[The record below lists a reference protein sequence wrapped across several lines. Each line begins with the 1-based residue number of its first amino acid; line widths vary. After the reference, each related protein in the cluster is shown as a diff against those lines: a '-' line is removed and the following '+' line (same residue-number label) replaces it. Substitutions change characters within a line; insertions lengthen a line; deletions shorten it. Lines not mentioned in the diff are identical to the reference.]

1 MQTNGFDVS
10 ITNAD
15 ERRNML
21 PNLDIDQL
29 KTFLAIADTG
39 SFTKAADEVNKT
51 QSAVSMQMKRLE
63 ENLGRNL
70 FVRDGRGS
78 RFSRDGERFVE
89 QARKLVAMNDE
100 IMASF
105 TKPELTGSVR
115 FGTPDDYADLF
126 LPEVLGRFARSHPQ
140 VTVDVECLPSVF
152 LTEKIKRADIDLAL
166 LTFHGHETEG
176 EIVRREELVWVTS
189 SRHSTH
195 TADVLPLALSDGT
208 CCWRKQSIAALDSVG
223 RKHRV
228 AYTSLNRNAIDAAVL
243 QGLAVTAM
251 AEICVRPGMRVLRED
266 EGFPRLGSFG
276 IGLLRRTGMLTPAT
290 EALARHIRDSFGTDR
305 ALGIAAE

>member
-1 MQTNGFDVS
+1 M
-10 ITNAD
+10 
-15 ERRNML
+15 M

-39 SFTKAADEVNKT
+39 SFTRAAEEVNKT

-63 ENLGRNL
+63 ESVGRSL

-78 RFSRDGERFVE
+78 RFSCDGERFVE

-100 IMASF
+100 IVATF

-140 VTVDVECLPSVF
+140 VTVDVECLPSAN
-152 LTEKIKRADIDLAL
+152 LMEKIKEGDIDIAL
-166 LTFHGHETEG
+166 VTFRDNEG
-176 EIVRREELVWVTS
+176 EGEVVRREELVWVVS
-189 SRHSTH
+189 SRHSPH
-195 TADVLPLALSDGT
+195 TLDTLPLATASGS
-208 CCWRKQSIAALDSVG
+208 CAWRNIATTALDKVK

-228 AYTSLNRNAIDAAVL
+228 AYTSPNRTAIDAAVL
-243 QGLAVTAM
+243 QGLAVAAM

-266 EGFPRLGSFG
+266 EGFPRLGTFG
-276 IGLLRRTGMLTPAT
+276 IGLMRRTGILTPAT
-290 EALARHIRDSFGTDR
+290 EALARHIRESFGADR
-305 ALGIAAE
+305 AINIAAA

>member
-1 MQTNGFDVS
+1 M
-10 ITNAD
+10 I
-15 ERRNML
+15 

-39 SFTKAADEVNKT
+39 SFTRAAEDVHKT

-63 ENLGRNL
+63 EGIGRSL

-100 IMASF
+100 IVAAF

-140 VTVDVECLPSVF
+140 VTVDVECLPSAN
-152 LTEKIKRADIDLAL
+152 LTEKIKK
-166 LTFHGHETEG
+166 G
-176 EIVRREELVWVTS
+176 EIDIALVTFRDAEGDGEVIRREELVWVTS
-189 SRHSTH
+189 ARHSPH
-195 TADVLPLALSDGT
+195 TLETLPLATADCT
-208 CCWRKQSIAALDSVG
+208 CDWRCIATSALDSVN

-228 AYTSLNRNAIDAAVL
+228 AYTSPNRTAIDAAVL
-243 QGLAVTAM
+243 QGLAVAAM

-266 EGFPRLGSFG
+266 EGFPRLGTFG
-276 IGLLRRTGMLTPAT
+276 IGLTRRNGILTPAT
-290 EALARHIRDSFGTDR
+290 EALARHIRDSFGADR